1 MALDLLPK
9 ADDCVICQSCSKYES
24 ELVAKLRAK
33 ETSSFATRAQ
43 RGSLV
48 YLDFEG
54 LFANRHDTDASS
66 ATSATMSEELAFA
79 ILAPRVS
86 LTTTNQKRLIT
97 TSAGRLHLVL
107 NTVKEKFESELLS
120 TSQIEYFTSKQ
131 FENLLIQCGFHWI
144 PRDQVQVLFESFDS
158 NKSGNLHVS
167 EVLFIAEKAHAL
179 CREILS
185 GHVTD
190 YQTLSRDLI
199 SSNPNSPPEFLTNQ
213 LLPSS

>member
-1 MALDLLPK
+1 
-9 ADDCVICQSCSKYES
+9 
-24 ELVAKLRAK
+24 VAKLKAK
-33 ETSSFATRAQ
+33 EMSSFAAREK

-54 LFANRHDTDASS
+54 LFANRHDADASS
-66 ATSATMSEELAFA
+66 ASSATMSEEKAFA

-107 NTVKEKFESELLS
+107 NTVKEKLESEVLS

-131 FENLLIQCGFHWI
+131 FENFLIQCGFHWI
-144 PRDQVQVLFESFDS
+144 PREQVAVLFESFDS

-167 EVLFIAEKAHAL
+167 EVLFVAEKAHAL
-179 CREILS
+179 CRKILS
-185 GHVTD
+185 GHVTEF
-190 YQTLSRDLI
+190 QIVSRDLI

-213 LLPSS
+213 LTPPS